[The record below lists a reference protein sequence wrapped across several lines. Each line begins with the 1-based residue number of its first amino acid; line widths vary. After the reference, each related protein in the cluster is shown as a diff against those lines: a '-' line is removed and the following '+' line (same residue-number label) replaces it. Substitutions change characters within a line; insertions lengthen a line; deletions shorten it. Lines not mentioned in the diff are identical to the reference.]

1 MTAQRPLLDSRHEQ
15 GGIASRRCGDRGGFV
30 LSLVDS
36 QQNLHL
42 GSAFAVPPV
51 LCRLYRPS
59 GLVRE
64 ELPQVTIERSIPL
77 VPTDEKRPLHSKP
90 LGWGMMT

>member
-1 MTAQRPLLDSRHEQ
+1 MDNDCSCGLSDSRHEQ
-15 GGIASRRCGDRGGFV
+15 GGIASRRCGDRGSFV

-36 QQNLHL
+36 QPNLHL

-51 LCRLYRPS
+51 LCRLYRLS

-64 ELPQVTIERSIPL
+64 ELPNVTIERSIPL
-77 VPTDEKRPLHSKP
+77 MSTDEN
-90 LGWGMMT
+90 GDYTF

>member
-1 MTAQRPLLDSRHEQ
+1 LIL
-15 GGIASRRCGDRGGFV
+15 
-30 LSLVDS
+30 

-42 GSAFAVPPV
+42 GSAIAVPPV

-64 ELPQVTIERSIPL
+64 KLSQVTIERSIPL
-77 VPTDEKRPLHSKP
+77 VPTDENRWDEKVDLLFHGIAR
-90 LGWGMMT
+90 